1 MKPSWKEQRVLVTG
15 GTGFIG
21 SFFVERLLQEGA
33 RVRVPIRAEN
43 YRSLSARRSEIEWM
57 DGDLRDSDYCRTL
70 TDGVDFVF
78 HLASCRRTPKYH
90 EDKCS
95 GVLTENVR
103 MTLSLIEGLRE
114 HPEIPVMFLSTANI
128 PPKSDVIDLA
138 KQEHLDG
145 YILGKALSELHWFV
159 ASRERGFPLLI
170 VRPVGI
176 YGPRDRFADDG
187 NIIPAIAFKAQKAK
201 DVLTLWGTGKE
212 ERTFLYVEDAVQAV
226 FALIEAKAVGVQ
238 YLTHAS
244 TITLKEL
251 AEQIRDIVKPSL
263 PIAFDSSHHV
273 GIRTIPRLPV
283 HKNLRAFPWTEI
295 DEGVKR
301 TMEWWMHSSSRPV
314 ARASRTRSNGRPRP
328 FEKPVI
334 GRG

>member
-1 MKPSWKEQRVLVTG
+1 MLVTG

-21 SFFVERLLQEGA
+21 SFFVERLLKEGA

-43 YRSLSARRSEIEWM
+43 YRSLSAKRSEIEWM
-57 DGDLRDSDYCRTL
+57 DGDLRDSDYCRAL
-70 TDGVDFVF
+70 TEGVDFVF
-78 HLASCRRTPKYH
+78 HLASCRRTPQYH

-103 MTLSLIEGLRE
+103 MTLSLIAGLRE
-114 HPEIPVMFLSTANI
+114 RPDVPVMFLSTANI

-159 ASRERGFPLLI
+159 ASRERGFPLQI

-187 NIIPAIAFKAQKAK
+187 NIIPAIAFKAQNKK

-212 ERTFLYVEDAVQAV
+212 ERAFLYVEDAVEAV
-226 FALIEAKAVGVQ
+226 FQLIDAGAEGVQ
-238 YLTHAS
+238 YISHPS

-251 AEQIRDIVKPSL
+251 AEQIRDIVKPGL
-263 PIAFDSSHHV
+263 PISFDSSHHV

-283 HKNLRAFPWTEI
+283 HKLLRTFAWTPI

-301 TMEWWMHSSSRPV
+301 TMEWWMHSATRIPV
-314 ARASRTRSNGRPRP
+314 SFSGQRTRSA
-328 FEKPVI
+328 
-334 GRG
+334 